1 MNTTFQS
8 YLIIGD
14 QITRRSETKRLAQS
28 FRINLLKTS
37 PDIFIIEPEGQFVTI
52 DQVRNLKKHIFQK
65 PLKSN
70 FKFVVI
76 EEANKLTDEAQNAL
90 LKILEEPPASAVI
103 VLEADNKQQFLPTI
117 LSRVIIKRAKQPKLF
132 ASSDFNIL
140 DESDTLAAL
149 EKIVQCKNPSIW
161 LRSQI
166 QITYQKLLKKMRGG
180 NSNFTPDDLAW
191 IIEKCAKAKAMIE
204 ANVNAKFVLANLFFQ
219 INSLQ
224 ENQ

>member
-1 MNTTFQS
+1 MKTIFQS

-14 QITRRSETKRLAQS
+14 QITRRSEAKDLAKS
-28 FRINLLKTS
+28 FGINLLKTS
-37 PDIFIIEPEGQFVTI
+37 PDIFIIEPQGQFITI
-52 DQVRNLKKHIFQK
+52 DQVRNLKRHIFQK

-90 LKILEEPPASAVI
+90 LKILEEPPASAII

-117 LSRVIIKRAKQPKLF
+117 LSRVIVKKSKQPKLP

-140 DESDTLAAL
+140 VESDTLAAI
-149 EKIVQCKNPSIW
+149 EKIVQVENPSIW
-161 LRSQI
+161 LSSQI
-166 QITYQKLLKKMRGG
+166 QMAYTKLLKKIGGG
-180 NSNFTPDDLAW
+180 NSNFTPEDLAE
-191 IIEKCAKAKAMIE
+191 IIEKSAKAKTMIE

-219 INSLQ
+219 INSL
-224 ENQ
+224 

>member
-14 QITRRSETKRLAQS
+14 QIIRRGETQDLAKS
-28 FRINLLKTS
+28 FGINLLKAS
-37 PDIFIIEPEGQFVTI
+37 PDIFIIEPQGQFVTI
-52 DQVRNLKKHIFQK
+52 DQVRNLKRHIFQK

-90 LKILEEPPASAVI
+90 LKILEEPPASAII

-117 LSRVIIKRAKQPKLF
+117 LSRVITKKSQQPKLLT
-132 ASSDFNIL
+132 SSDFNIL
-140 DESDTLAAL
+140 ERDSLAAL
-149 EKIVQCKNPSIW
+149 EKIAQVENPNIW
-161 LRSQI
+161 LSSQI
-166 QITYQKLLKKMRGG
+166 QMTYQKLLKKIRGG
-180 NSNFTPDDLAW
+180 NSNFTLEDLAW

-204 ANVNAKFVLANLFFQ
+204 ANVNAKFVLANLLFQ
-219 INSLQ
+219 INSITESQ
-224 ENQ
+224 

>member
-1 MNTTFQS
+1 MKTIFQS

-14 QITRRSETKRLAQS
+14 QIARRSETKDLAKS
-28 FRINLLKTS
+28 FGINLLKTS
-37 PDIFIIEPEGQFVTI
+37 PDIFIIEPQGQFITI
-52 DQVRNLKKHIFQK
+52 DQVRNLKRHIFQK

-70 FKFVVI
+70 FKFVII

-117 LSRVIIKRAKQPKLF
+117 LSRVIIKKTKLPKLPTG
-132 ASSDFNIL
+132 SDFNIL
-140 DESDTLAAL
+140 EESDSLTTL
-149 EKIVQCKNPSIW
+149 EKVIQCKNPSIW
-161 LRSQI
+161 LSSQI
-166 QITYQKLLKKMRGG
+166 QMIYAKLLKKIGGG
-180 NSNFTPDDLAW
+180 NSNFTPEDLAE

-219 INSLQ
+219 INSL
-224 ENQ
+224 